1 MSRVAGIL
9 MPITSLP
16 SPYGIGT
23 IGKEAREFADF
34 LSQAGQSIWQIL
46 PAGPT
51 SYGDSPYQ
59 SFSTYAGNP
68 YLIDLDTLV
77 EEELISKEQLDAIDW
92 GESPEE
98 VDYEKI
104 YNNRF
109 VVLRK
114 AYETYIEDYELDVFE
129 EFKKD
134 NKHWLDDYALYMAV
148 KKFFDMKS
156 WTEWPDEAIKMRK
169 PAAIRKYKRK
179 LSDDIDFW
187 KWIQFKFYE
196 QWYEFREY
204 VNDLGIEILG
214 DMPIYVAMDSADT
227 WANPDVFWLDE
238 ENEPVCVAG

>member
-1 MSRVAGIL
+1 MARVAGIL

-34 LSQAGQSIWQIL
+34 LAKAGQSIWQIL

-92 GESPEE
+92 GESPYE

-109 VVLRK
+109 MVLRK
-114 AYETYIEDYELDVFE
+114 AYGVYIEDYELDVFD

-148 KKFFDMKS
+148 KRSFDMKA

-169 PAAIRKYKRK
+169 PAALRKYKKKTRRR
-179 LSDDIDFW
+179 D
-187 KWIQFKFYE
+187 
-196 QWYEFREY
+196 
-204 VNDLGIEILG
+204 
-214 DMPIYVAMDSADT
+214 
-227 WANPDVFWLDE
+227 
-238 ENEPVCVAG
+238 